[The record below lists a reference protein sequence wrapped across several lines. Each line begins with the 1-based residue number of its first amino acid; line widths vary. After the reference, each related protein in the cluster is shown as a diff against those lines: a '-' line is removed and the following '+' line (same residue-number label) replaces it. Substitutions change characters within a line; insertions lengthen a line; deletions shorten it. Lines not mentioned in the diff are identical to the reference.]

1 MDKSKTIV
9 GGVAIFILAA
19 VAWLFGL
26 FGGTDPAIA
35 KLQELGDQMNQENLP
50 DAQRDQLRDQFRQQM
65 QGLTD
70 DQRRAFFDA
79 NRSQWEAR
87 SAERMNQFF
96 AMSKADQ
103 NKRLDEILN
112 RMNQPRGQNAGG
124 RNQNGGGAN
133 GGNRGGRSMSEAQ
146 REERSKRRLDNTSP
160 KQRAQFTAFRKALDQ
175 RAAQRGIKIDNGRG
189 GPSGWRG

>member
-1 MDKSKTIV
+1 MDKRKAIIG
-9 GGVAIFILAA
+9 GGVAMLILAA
-19 VAWLFGL
+19 AAWGFGL

-35 KLQELGDQMNQENLP
+35 KLQEIGDQMNQENLP

-70 DQRRAFFDA
+70 DQRRAFFNA
-79 NRSQWEAR
+79 NRGQWEAR

-96 AMSKADQ
+96 TMSKADQ

-112 RMNQPRGQNAGG
+112 RMNQPRSQNAGG
-124 RNQNGGGAN
+124 RNQNGRSTN
-133 GGNRGGRSMSEAQ
+133 GGGRNMSEAQ
-146 REERSKRRLDNTSP
+146 REERSKRRLDSTSP

-175 RAAQRGIKIDNGRG
+175 RAAQRGIKIDNSRG
-189 GPSGWRG
+189 GPGGWRG